1 MKKTVILYDSVSGT
15 TQRAAE
21 YIAEGVNSVEAC
33 EALVFPITQTDA
45 EMIASAQGVIL
56 GSPTYMASASWRMH
70 DWLQKNAHNLPLAG
84 KLGGAFATEQYIHG
98 GAERVLQDILTA
110 ELVYGMRGYSGG
122 SAYGKPVIHLGPV
135 GMSQNIAEFVDLFRE
150 YGKRFALQ
158 LRKLPD

>member
-1 MKKTVILYDSVSGT
+1 MKKAVVLYDSVSGT
-15 TQRAAE
+15 TQAAAE
-21 YIAEGVNSVEAC
+21 YITQGIRSVEEC
-33 EALVFPITQTDA
+33 EVAVMPLGQADA
-45 EMIASAQGVIL
+45 EQIASAQGVIL

-110 ELVYGMRGYSGG
+110 ELVYGMMVYSGG

-135 GMSQNIAEFVDLFRE
+135 GMSQNIAEFADLFRE